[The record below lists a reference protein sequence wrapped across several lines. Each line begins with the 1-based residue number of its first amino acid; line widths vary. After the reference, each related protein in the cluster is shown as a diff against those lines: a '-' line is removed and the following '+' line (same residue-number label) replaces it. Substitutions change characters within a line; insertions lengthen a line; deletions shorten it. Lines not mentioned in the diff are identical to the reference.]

1 MPQKSQQHTVHQQPL
16 AKIEINAVQLGLDYN
31 QLAKEQQQDPE
42 TTAVRT
48 AITALQWKDVPL
60 GDSNISILCDVSTGR
75 PRPWIPSS
83 LRRHVFNLIHG
94 LSHPSRRATTQLL
107 TQKFI
112 WHKISRD
119 AGNWVRSCVPCQKS
133 KVHRH
138 TETSPGAFHQ
148 PQRRFAHIHVDVVG
162 PLPPSDG
169 HRYLFTII
177 DRSTRWPEAIPM
189 ANATSTSCA
198 SSLLSGW
205 ISRFGIPEHITSDR
219 GTTFTS
225 HLWTSLGQ
233 LMGTTVHHTT
243 AYNPEANGILERLH
257 RTLKAALM
265 SRCNNSTWSSQLP
278 WVLLGLRTT
287 PKEGLDASPAE
298 MVFGEPLVVLGEFF
312 PDAPSNNNI
321 SRLRNI
327 VGKLA
332 PCKQTY
338 KPPDHCYIPRDLDS
352 TKHVFLRTDAQT
364 PPLTP
369 PYSGLYEVIERR
381 KKRDSKTGEYAV
393 VELSLEWPSAGG
405 PALLFS
411 PCTAACRR
419 HVMWNVRK
427 GNKVA

>member
-42 TTAVRT
+42 TTTVRT

-83 LRRHVFNLIHG
+83 LRRHVFNVIHG
-94 LSHPSRRATTQLL
+94 LT
-107 TQKFI
+107 
-112 WHKISRD
+112 
-119 AGNWVRSCVPCQKS
+119 
-133 KVHRH
+133 
-138 TETSPGAFHQ
+138 
-148 PQRRFAHIHVDVVG
+148 RFAHIHVDVVG

-205 ISRFGIPEHITSDR
+205 ISRFGIPEHIPSDCD
-219 GTTFTS
+219 TTFTS

-243 AYNPEANGILERLH
+243 AYNPEANGMVERLH

-278 WVLLGLRTT
+278 WVLLSLRTT
-287 PKEGLDASPAE
+287 PKGLDASPAE
-298 MVFGEPLVVLGEFF
+298 MVFGEPLVVPGEFF
-312 PDAPSNNNI
+312 PDAPSNNDI

-338 KPPDHCYIPRDLDS
+338 KPPDHCYIPRDLHS

-364 PPLTP
+364 PPLMP
-369 PYSGLYEVIERR
+369 PYSGPYEVIERR
-381 KKRDSKTGEYAV
+381 KKGEV
-393 VELSLEWPSAGG
+393 V
-405 PALLFS
+405 
-411 PCTAACRR
+411 
-419 HVMWNVRK
+419 
-427 GNKVA
+427 

>member
-1 MPQKSQQHTVHQQPL
+1 MPLVHALTRQKDALSPRQRRHL
-16 AKIEINAVQLGLDYN
+16 SAIAKFNCTLTHLPGKKNPVADTLSRIEINAVQLGLDYN

-42 TTAVRT
+42 TTA
-48 AITALQWKDVPL
+48 
-60 GDSNISILCDVSTGR
+60 
-75 PRPWIPSS
+75 
-83 LRRHVFNLIHG
+83 
-94 LSHPSRRATTQLL
+94 
-107 TQKFI
+107 KFI

-138 TETSPGAFHQ
+138 TETGPGAFHQ

-162 PLPPSDG
+162 PIPPSDG

-177 DRSTRWPEAIPM
+177 DRSTRRPEAIPM

-205 ISRFGIPEHITSDR
+205 ISRFGIPKHITSDR
-219 GTTFTS
+219 GTTFIS

-243 AYNPEANGILERLH
+243 AYNPEANGIVERLY

-265 SRCNNSTWSSQLP
+265 LRCNNSTWSSQLP
-278 WVLLGLRTT
+278 WVLLGLRST

-298 MVFGEPLVVLGEFF
+298 MVFGEPLVVPGEFF
-312 PDAPSNNNI
+312 PDAPSNNDI

-338 KPPDHCYIPRDLDS
+338 KPPDHCYIPRDLHS

-364 PPLTP
+364 SPLTP
-369 PYSGLYEVIERR
+369 PYSGPYEVIERR
-381 KKRDSKTGEYAV
+381 KKVFLRRIKCSNDWVSIDRLKPAYLQDDDPPPV
-393 VELSLEWPSAGG
+393 RLSRAGRPLSHTSG
-405 PALLFS
+405 HS
-411 PCTAACRR
+411 R
-419 HVMWNVRK
+419 
-427 GNKVA
+427 

>member
-1 MPQKSQQHTVHQQPL
+1 MEVRPRGRARPARTQADRPEVIMRRTLIVGYHAAGKGIREISQLMGISRATVRLWLRRYEAEGHVLTRPRPERPRVTTKEDDERLRRAVERNPQMTAVTLTREAELPCHVVTTRRRLWEAGLRCHIPARKEMLTEANKQSRLSSRSPVLEIERYQIFGHKHRTEDEKRESLGFRSWVDVVGWTR
-16 AKIEINAVQLGLDYN
+16 IEINAVQLGLDYN

-48 AITALQWKDVPL
+48 AITALQRKDVPL
-60 GDSNISILCDVSTGR
+60 GDSNISILCDMSTGR

-94 LSHPSRRATTQLL
+94 LSHPSRRATTRLL
-107 TQKFI
+107 TQKFT

-138 TETSPGAFHQ
+138 TETGPGTFHQ

-162 PLPPSDG
+162 PHPPSDG

-205 ISRFGIPEHITSDR
+205 ISRFGIPEHITSDH

-225 HLWTSLGQ
+225 HLWTFLGQ

-243 AYNPEANGILERLH
+243 AYNP
-257 RTLKAALM
+257 
-265 SRCNNSTWSSQLP
+265 
-278 WVLLGLRTT
+278 
-287 PKEGLDASPAE
+287 
-298 MVFGEPLVVLGEFF
+298 
-312 PDAPSNNNI
+312 
-321 SRLRNI
+321 
-327 VGKLA
+327 
-332 PCKQTY
+332 
-338 KPPDHCYIPRDLDS
+338 
-352 TKHVFLRTDAQT
+352 
-364 PPLTP
+364 
-369 PYSGLYEVIERR
+369 
-381 KKRDSKTGEYAV
+381 
-393 VELSLEWPSAGG
+393 
-405 PALLFS
+405 
-411 PCTAACRR
+411 
-419 HVMWNVRK
+419 
-427 GNKVA
+427 

>member
-1 MPQKSQQHTVHQQPL
+1 MPLVHALTRQKDAWSPRQRRHLSTIAEFNCTLTHLPGKKNPVADAL
-16 AKIEINAVQLGLDYN
+16 SRIEINAVQLGLDYN

-42 TTAVRT
+42 TTAVR
-48 AITALQWKDVPL
+48 APITALQRKYVPL
-60 GDSNISILCDVSTGR
+60 GDSNISIFCDVSTGR

-94 LSHPSRRATTQLL
+94 LSHPSRRATTRLL

-138 TETSPGAFHQ
+138 TETGPGAFHQ

-219 GTTFTS
+219 GTTFTL

-233 LMGTTVHHTT
+233 LIGTTVHHTT
-243 AYNPEANGILERLH
+243 AYNPEANSMVERLH
-257 RTLKAALM
+257 RTL
-265 SRCNNSTWSSQLP
+265 
-278 WVLLGLRTT
+278 
-287 PKEGLDASPAE
+287 
-298 MVFGEPLVVLGEFF
+298 
-312 PDAPSNNNI
+312 
-321 SRLRNI
+321 
-327 VGKLA
+327 
-332 PCKQTY
+332 
-338 KPPDHCYIPRDLDS
+338 
-352 TKHVFLRTDAQT
+352 
-364 PPLTP
+364 
-369 PYSGLYEVIERR
+369 
-381 KKRDSKTGEYAV
+381 
-393 VELSLEWPSAGG
+393 
-405 PALLFS
+405 
-411 PCTAACRR
+411 
-419 HVMWNVRK
+419 
-427 GNKVA
+427 

>member
-42 TTAVRT
+42 TTAVRR

-60 GDSNISILCDVSTGR
+60 GDSNISILCE
-75 PRPWIPSS
+75 
-83 LRRHVFNLIHG
+83 
-94 LSHPSRRATTQLL
+94 
-107 TQKFI
+107 KFI

-133 KVHRH
+133 KVHCH
-138 TETSPGAFHQ
+138 TETGPGAFHQ
-148 PQRRFAHIHVDVVG
+148 PQRHFAHIHVDVVG

-169 HRYLFTII
+169 DRYLFTII
-177 DRSTRWPEAIPM
+177 YRSNRWPEAIPM
-189 ANATSTSCA
+189 ANATSASCA

-225 HLWTSLGQ
+225 HLWSSLGQ

-243 AYNPEANGILERLH
+243 AYNPEANGIVKRLH

-298 MVFGEPLVVLGEFF
+298 MVFGEPLVVPGEFF
-312 PDAPSNNNI
+312 PDAQSNNDI

-338 KPPDHCYIPRDLDS
+338 KPPDHCYIPRDLHS

-369 PYSGLYEVIERR
+369 PYSGPYEVIERR
-381 KKRDSKTGEYAV
+381 KKNRFSALETRNDGLVAAQAANDS
-393 VELSLEWPSAGG
+393 
-405 PALLFS
+405 
-411 PCTAACRR
+411 
-419 HVMWNVRK
+419 
-427 GNKVA
+427 